1 MMKRYRFLVGIC
13 VALGIWLALGQP
25 SARPLA
31 AIAPP
36 GAVLYLEAKNFGG
49 LLADWNA
56 SAERKAWLASANHAV
71 FTRSRLFLRL
81 GDVYDQYANAVGLP
95 PDMNLLNSVA
105 GAESALAVYDIN
117 NLEFL
122 FMTRL
127 ASTRAMQ
134 SLVWQARAKFT
145 QRTASGVTYYVKTD
159 GASKRTAAFAIAGD
173 LLLLATREEAL
184 TGALGLNAGGQGVS
198 IAAEPWFVDAVKEA
212 GSAGEVRMV
221 ANMERLVRAP
231 AFRSYWV
238 QRNVTELRQFRAAIS
253 DIRRQGNE
261 YREDRVLLRM
271 DAAPVPDTSALS
283 ELARLIS
290 PSATVYR
297 AWAQPD
303 AAVAATWLAD
313 RLLRPGTTVAS
324 RTEMAPGVLGGPGI
338 EGDESDL
345 ETALDSPATESAQST
360 YRAEPVEKLF
370 AGNRPLAMLS
380 MHQARTQQDQV
391 FVNHDTVVALRS
403 GSAWNA
409 AAVRDSLAQAVEGM
423 LSTSRLGLQWREQQ
437 GVWEVDGLLPLAIQV
452 RGNVLLIANRAD
464 AIRRLAG
471 GGASAQVAASVS
483 YYAGYRVA
491 PEVSNFERMM
501 RLIEFPGMN
510 AGSNEPPLFSENLP
524 SLARSLRRL
533 ESVAVTE
540 QDQGQRVRQEV
551 RYRMTP

>member
-1 MMKRYRFLVGIC
+1 MRYGFVAAILL
-13 VALGIWLALGQP
+13 ALGIWLAPGQP

-36 GAVLYLEAKNFGG
+36 GAVLYLEAKDFGG

-56 SAERKAWLASANHAV
+56 SAEKRAWLASANYQV
-71 FTRSRLFLRL
+71 FSRSRLFLRL
-81 GDVYDQYANAVGLP
+81 GDVYDEYANAVGLP

-105 GAESALAVYDIN
+105 GAESALALYDIN

-122 FMTRL
+122 YLTRL
-127 ASTRAMQ
+127 ASPRAMQ
-134 SLVWQARAKFT
+134 SLVWRAREKFT

-184 TGALGLNAGGQGVS
+184 TGALGLNAGAQGSPV
-198 IAAEPWFVDAVKEA
+198 AAEPWFAGAVREA
-212 GSAGEVRMV
+212 GAAGEVRMV
-221 ANMERLVRAP
+221 VNMERLVLAP

-238 QRNVTELRQFRAAIS
+238 QRNVSELRQFRAAIS
-253 DIRRQGNE
+253 DIRRHGNE
-261 YREDRVLLRM
+261 YREDRVLLRT
-271 DAAPVPDTSALS
+271 DAAPEPDTSALTG
-283 ELARLIS
+283 LARLIS
-290 PSATVYR
+290 PTAAVYR

-303 AAVAATWLAD
+303 AKKAATWIAD

-324 RTEMAPGVLGGPGI
+324 RTETAPGVLGGPAV
-338 EGDESDL
+338 EGSESDL
-345 ETALDSPATESAQST
+345 ETTLDSPAAESSQAA
-360 YRAEPVEKLF
+360 YRAEPVEKML
-370 AGNRPLAMLS
+370 AGNRPQAMLI
-380 MHQARTQQDQV
+380 MHHVRTQPDQV
-391 FVNHDTVVALRS
+391 FVNHDATVALQS

-409 AAVRDSLAQAVEGM
+409 AAVRDSLTQAVEGM
-423 LSTSRLGLQWREQQ
+423 LSISRHGLQWREQQ

-464 AIRRLAG
+464 AIRRLADG
-471 GGASAQVAASVS
+471 GVPAQAAAPVS

-491 PEVSNFERMM
+491 PEISNFERMM
-501 RLIEFPGMN
+501 RLIEFPAMS

-533 ESVAVTE
+533 QTVAVTE
-540 QDQGQRVRQEV
+540 QDQGQRVRQAV
-551 RYRMTP
+551 IYRMAP